1 MYEGVRQV
9 FVPLVQKKIREV
21 VGEEHLPSKPPFIL
35 SPNHIGFFDAPF
47 LTVFVLKKYNL
58 PLYAPTVMHIVRAWG
73 GQSIARR
80 WMGMLPVRPENPASV
95 LDEAN
100 DLLRQNNIVAIF
112 PEGSRNDDPNQLDKG
127 KTGAVRLALM
137 SGAPLIPVGL
147 ISNTGYKIW
156 TGLYSL
162 FRHDRYVKMV
172 FGQPLDLSEYRGQPI
187 DKPLL
192 ESAHRKL
199 MLAISALCGK
209 VYNY

>member
-1 MYEGVRQV
+1 MYEGIRQI

-21 VGEEHLPSKPPFIL
+21 VGEENLPSKPPFIL

-47 LTVFVLKKYNL
+47 LTVFVLKKYGL
-58 PLYAPTVMHIVRAWG
+58 PLFAPTVMHIVRAWG
-73 GQSIARR
+73 GARIARR
-80 WMGMLPVRPENPASV
+80 WMGMLLVRPENPSAV

-100 DLLRQNNIVAIF
+100 DLLKKKNIVAIF
-112 PEGSRNDDPNQLDKG
+112 PEGSRNDDPTKLDKG

-147 ISNTGYKIW
+147 VSNTGYKIW
-156 TGLYSL
+156 ASLYSL
-162 FRHDRYVKMV
+162 FRRDRYVKMI
-172 FGQPLDLSEYRGQPI
+172 FGRPLDLTEYRGRPI
-187 DKPLL
+187 DRPLL

-209 VYNY
+209 AYNY